1 MGVPSWRRKVTF
13 RHAGTRRVQAEL
25 VVPVR
30 LSTAAPAVDES
41 GQTVD
46 EAETYL
52 GSRWWT
58 LSEVETSKERF
69 YPRRLPELL
78 RRFLNG
84 ELIEEPFEHF
94 S

>member
-1 MGVPSWRRKVTF
+1 MTF

-58 LSEVETSKERF
+58 LSEVATSKERF